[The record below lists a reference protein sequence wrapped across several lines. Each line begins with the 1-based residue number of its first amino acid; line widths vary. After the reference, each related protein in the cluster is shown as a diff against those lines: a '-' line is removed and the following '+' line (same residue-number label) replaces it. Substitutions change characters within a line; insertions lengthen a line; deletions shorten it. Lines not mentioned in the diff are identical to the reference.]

1 MAVVA
6 VAGAEAAVAAVAAAA
21 LDQNLDHHQ
30 PNSGITT
37 LHAQVTNSYVLYF
50 GGSSSDPKK

>member
-1 MAVVA
+1 MVVVA

-37 LHAQVTNSYVLYF
+37 LHAQVTTLYVPWRVAGY
-50 GGSSSDPKK
+50 